1 MRITFD
7 DDTIDEIMNDRRMIA
22 INNLLKLANERVW
35 QVTGRPIGE
44 QYEDCDD
51 NMNDFN
57 IDNARRSI
65 LVVQEL
71 LDFLKARQ
79 TDASQED

>member
-7 DDTIDEIMNDRRMIA
+7 DESIDDILNHRRLIA

-35 QVTGRPIGE
+35 QVTGRPIGDE
-44 QYEDCDD
+44 FEDCDD
-51 NMNDFN
+51 EMNDFN

-65 LVVQEL
+65 QVVQDL
-71 LDFLKARQ
+71 LEILKDRQ
-79 TDASQED
+79 TNATQEK